1 MGSALA
7 ALRRYFMLRLMTG
20 CARPTLALLLAAGII
35 ALGPMANSARA
46 ELVSTATMMASQ
58 DAEAARERVAAMLAR
73 EDVRNQLQDLGV
85 GPDEAQARIA
95 SLSDREIVQLDSQL
109 SALPAGKDFL
119 ALVAS
124 ILIVTVLALLIS
136 DIMGWTDVFSF
147 VRAHPRNGA
156 KSRSR

>member
-1 MGSALA
+1 
-7 ALRRYFMLRLMTG
+7 MLRFTTG
-20 CARPTLALLLAAGII
+20 CARATLALLLAAGMV

-58 DAEAARERVAAMLAR
+58 DAEAARARVAAVLAR
-73 EDVRNQLQDLGV
+73 EDVQNQLQDLGV
-85 GPDEAQARIA
+85 SPDEAEARIA
-95 SLSDREIVQLDSQL
+95 SLSDREIAQLDSQL

-124 ILIVTVLALLIS
+124 VLIVAVLGLLIS
-136 DIMGWTDVFSF
+136 DLLGWTDVFS
-147 VRAHPRNGA
+147 VVNPLPRGEA